1 MPGVGEV
8 TRADMVK
15 REVIHQLCIASMA
28 HSELTKALPEDV
40 SIRPTVY
47 CAYFCNGNG

>member
-40 SIRPTVY
+40 STRTTV
-47 CAYFCNGNG
+47 CAYFCNGNS